1 MSVLKDIAGI
11 HHDKPVFSEY
21 AYRLQFVFLP
31 YPSPNHLLGALNV
44 STSVLVVVIDTPF
57 VPALPVQDT
66 PIIHEVAEKSSQ
78 GNTAIERNHSLMRVT
93 HKV

>member
-1 MSVLKDIAGI
+1 
-11 HHDKPVFSEY
+11 
-21 AYRLQFVFLP
+21 
-31 YPSPNHLLGALNV
+31 
-44 STSVLVVVIDTPF
+44 VVIDTLF

-78 GNTAIERNHSLMRVT
+78 GNTAIERSHSLMRVT